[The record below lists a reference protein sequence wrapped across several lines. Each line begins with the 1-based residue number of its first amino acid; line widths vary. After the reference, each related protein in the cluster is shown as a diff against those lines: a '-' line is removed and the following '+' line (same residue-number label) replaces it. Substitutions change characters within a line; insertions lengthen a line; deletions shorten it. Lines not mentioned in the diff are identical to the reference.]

1 MRQPLP
7 GTGATARLVG
17 KALLVAVV
25 LVMTLLLGQLVMG
38 PGAGPGA
45 AGAPDA
51 GDAADPGRD
60 AERAHAG
67 RVSGGRGGRRTH
79 RRRATT
85 RRLRCYTLKRMWST
99 SPSRTT

>member
-7 GTGATARLVG
+7 GVAATARLVG

-25 LVMTLLLGQLVMG
+25 LVMTLLLGQLVMQPAPVPAPPQG
-38 PGAGPGA
+38 PVTP
-45 AGAPDA
+45 PI
-51 GDAADPGRD
+51 PGRD

-67 RVSGGRGGRRTH
+67 RVSGGRGGRPTH

-85 RRLRCYTLKRMWST
+85 RRPRYTLKRMWST
-99 SPSRTT
+99 SPSRTA